1 MLNQICVSKQ
11 AYFFD
16 GKAGAGM
23 KNIQKFTTADM
34 LIKLD
39 PVTDFARFQDCLPP
53 LLRLQANL
61 FGDRTASEA
70 EEVVAANN
78 FRALY
83 GTVRSGFDRRKTD
96 RDHNLHRPM
105 QDHIDTGHERINK
118 EPDGENIPDTRF

>member
-16 GKAGAGM
+16 GKVGAGM
-23 KNIQKFTTADM
+23 KSIQKITTADM

-96 RDHNLHRPM
+96 RDHNLPRPM
-105 QDHIDTGHERINK
+105 QDHTDTGFERRSN
-118 EPDGENIPDTRF
+118 ETDSENLPDARF